1 MTGSVLYFPEQ
12 GPGSVPDPQMAAL
25 ASRAADLMERN
36 PGRPLTLTE
45 LADALGVD
53 RFRLHRAFVRCFG
66 VPPHRYD
73 LARRVRLAADM
84 LSHGARVSVAARAT
98 GFHTLT
104 YFSRRFRAV
113 FGVSPS
119 DFKREARRRAA
130 RAS

>member
-1 MTGSVLYFPEQ
+1 MRSTVLQFPDRERA
-12 GPGSVPDPQMAAL
+12 SLPDPQTAAL
-25 ASRAADLMERN
+25 AARALAMMDLD
-36 PGRPLTLTE
+36 PGQPLTLTE

-53 RFRLHRAFVRCFG
+53 RFRLHRAFVRCYG

-73 LARRVRLAADM
+73 LVRRVRLAADM
-84 LSHGARVSVAARAT
+84 LSHGAQVSVAARAT

-113 FGVSPS
+113 FGLSPS